1 MSFKSLRSHENEITT
16 IVSETLRDTFKTY
29 FDIDIGKFQNKS
41 NDENIA
47 DGIVCK
53 TVFQNGAASG
63 AVFVSFEKPFLK
75 IVSGMVY
82 PPEAANTQES
92 FHSCAAEIA
101 NIVSNRVKTYLNEQ
115 GYSLKMGI
123 PSIEESADET
133 DDDIN
138 ISFSVRQR
146 KLFVDIIFKEHAPK
160 TAA

>member
-1 MSFKSLRSHENEITT
+1 MRLDTLKSHEDKITQ

-29 FDIDIGKFQNKS
+29 FDIDIGKFQNQDQTG
-41 NDENIA
+41 NLA
-47 DGIVCK
+47 DGVVCK
-53 TVFQNGAASG
+53 TVFKNGTASG
-63 AVFVSFEKPFLK
+63 AVFVSFEKPFLQ
-75 IVSGMVY
+75 IVSGMIY

-92 FHSCAAEIA
+92 FHSCASEIA
-101 NIVSNRVKTYLNEQ
+101 NIVSNRVKTYLNDQ

-123 PSIEESADET
+123 PSIEETAEED

-138 ISFSVRQR
+138 ISFSVKEK